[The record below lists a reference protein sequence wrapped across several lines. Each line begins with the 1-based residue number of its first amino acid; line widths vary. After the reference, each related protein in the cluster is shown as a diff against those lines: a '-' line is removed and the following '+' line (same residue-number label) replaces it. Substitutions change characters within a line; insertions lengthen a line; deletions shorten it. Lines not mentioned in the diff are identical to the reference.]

1 MLLSV
6 PTSAEVLANVQ
17 PGDGVTT
24 NLVSK
29 AFGSEMSC
37 CAVALD
43 RHDWQGDDGRP
54 EAAEFYVWFKR
65 AGLDDPTLH
74 PRDIPALI
82 DALSEM
88 YRAWLHVDPEC
99 LA

>member
-54 EAAEFYVWFKR
+54 EAAEFYVWSR
-65 AGLDDPTLH
+65 GPVSTILRCTRVTSRH
-74 PRDIPALI
+74 
-82 DALSEM
+82 
-88 YRAWLHVDPEC
+88 
-99 LA
+99 